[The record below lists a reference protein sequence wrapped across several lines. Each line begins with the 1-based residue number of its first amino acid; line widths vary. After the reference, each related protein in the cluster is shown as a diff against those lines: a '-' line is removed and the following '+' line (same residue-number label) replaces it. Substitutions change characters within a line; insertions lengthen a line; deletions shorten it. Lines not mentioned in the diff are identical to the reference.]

1 MMAKLRH
8 ITITVPDPESAAQF
22 YINAFGMERVGGT
35 DWANA
40 KGVYLSDGT
49 VNLALL
55 KYKNDT
61 AAGERGADFVG
72 IHHLGFWVDDVSQTR
87 EKIAAHGGQYWM
99 GDVKH
104 DGGFYEVKYFDPQG
118 VVVDITEHGWKGA
131 TKDVIPQIDT
141 HSKDESHD

>member
-1 MMAKLRH
+1 MAKLRH

-22 YINAFGMERVGGT
+22 YIESFGMERVGGT

-61 AAGERGADFVG
+61 SAGGYTSSRF
-72 IHHLGFWVDDVSQTR
+72 LG
-87 EKIAAHGGQYWM
+87 
-99 GDVKH
+99 
-104 DGGFYEVKYFDPQG
+104 
-118 VVVDITEHGWKGA
+118 
-131 TKDVIPQIDT
+131 
-141 HSKDESHD
+141 